1 MKLEL
6 HLSWIRKRIAL
17 GRGNLIGD
25 YKKISLE
32 YKQTMI

>member
-6 HLSWIRKRIAL
+6 HFKRLGKISL